1 MNQFCFDSHEP
12 HSRGSYIAIAVL
24 SGIVAAFLILL
35 TVKYTGLG
43 ALLIKQPEPVATPTP
58 SQTLLQL
65 ASINDYEKAIIGV
78 VNRVGPSVVMITTNT
93 IIEDFDYLSGPEV
106 RNIQGLGSGVIYR
119 SDGYVLTNNHVVN
132 GLPGMADKIAV
143 VLSNGKT
150 YPAKIVGTDPQ
161 TDLAVLRIEPRN
173 LPVPSW
179 GDSEQIQVGQTAIA
193 IGNPL
198 DQSLKNSV
206 TVGVIS
212 STGRTLVVNDQL
224 QLRNML
230 QTDASINPGNSG
242 GPLLDSSGSVIG
254 INTIIAAKSQGI
266 GFSIP
271 SNTVKRVAEEL
282 IDKGYVSRPGL
293 GLAYI
298 QFSEQNVELLEYQL
312 RRRLP
317 VRNGLFI
324 AKVLKGSQADKAGL
338 RPGDVVFKVNGENIK
353 DTDLIRQF
361 ILQNPIG
368 TKFNLEFIRG
378 NRKIRTKVKI
388 GEMKS

>member
-1 MNQFCFDSHEP
+1 MNQFCFDSHES
-12 HSRGSYIAIAVL
+12 HSRGPYFTIAILAATIASFLVLLAVK
-24 SGIVAAFLILL
+24 F
-35 TVKYTGLG
+35 TGLG
-43 ALLIKQPEPVATPTP
+43 TMLVKQPEPMPTP
-58 SQTLLQL
+58 VQTTRKTM
-65 ASINDYEKAIIGV
+65 SINDYEQAIIDV

-93 IIEDFDYLSGPEV
+93 IVEDFDFFSGPEV
-106 RNIQGLGSGVIYR
+106 RTIQGIGSGVVYR
-119 SDGYVLTNNHVVN
+119 ADGYILTNNHVVN
-132 GLPGMADKIAV
+132 SGPGMADKIAV

-150 YPAKIVGTDPQ
+150 YPAKVVGVDAQ
-161 TDLAVLRIEPRN
+161 TDLAVLRIKPRN
-173 LPVPSW
+173 LSAPNW
-179 GDSEQIQVGQTAIA
+179 GDSEKIQVGQTAIA

-224 QLRNML
+224 QLHNML

-271 SNTVKRVAEEL
+271 SNTVKRVANEI
-282 IDKGYVSRPGL
+282 IDKGHVSRPGL

-298 QFSEQNVELLEYQL
+298 QFSEKNVELLEYQL

-317 VRNGLFI
+317 VKTGLFI
-324 AKVLKGSQADKAGL
+324 AKVLKGSGADKAGL
-338 RPGDVVFKVNGENIK
+338 LPGDIIVKVNSEEIK
-353 DTDLIRQF
+353 DEDLIRHATSQY
-361 ILQNPIG
+361 PIG
-368 TKFNLEFIRG
+368 TKIELELIRNG
-378 NRKIRTKVKI
+378 QRIRTMVKI
-388 GEMKS
+388 TEMRR